1 MKYGVNRQILLIT
14 AGTVWII
21 AGANILRIGIV
32 TWLNTSQDWM
42 FKNRRSHRRF
52 LVILRSGVQK
62 TLL

>member
-21 AGANILRIGIV
+21 AANRNCNLVKHLPRLDV
-32 TWLNTSQDWM
+32 Q
-42 FKNRRSHRRF
+42 NRRSYRRF

-62 TLL
+62 ALL